1 MDDHLP
7 DIYRA
12 FRSSF
17 PEVASGL
24 DELAARVDRAGPL
37 DERTQRLVK
46 LGMAIACQSPGAVR
60 SNVRKALNA
69 GDSADEIRHMAALA
83 VFAGEVVLKGV
94 GGGGWCGPVEGAV
107 GTVVIVEVDEG
118 GVAGVAFGF

>member
-1 MDDHLP
+1 VTGGSLVGATGARLVAMDDHLP

-69 GDSADEIRHMAALA
+69 GDSADEIRHVAALA
-83 VFAGEVVLKGV
+83 VTT
-94 GGGGWCGPVEGAV
+94 CGFPTA
-107 GTVVIVEVDEG
+107 
-118 GVAGVAFGF
+118 VAGTEWIEEVLSPR